1 MHDDAIV
8 KSLVHRG
15 LLDHEGHEGQAM
27 FVDSLVFLS
36 PVLVFVAV
44 GKKRKS
50 YIRTHLHRRVE
61 AAVHT
66 CFFSTANRPLPFQTF
81 YSEVFGFSFSRA

>member
-15 LLDHEGHEGQAM
+15 LLDHERHEGQAM
-27 FVDSLVFLS
+27 FVDSLVSLS

-50 YIRTHLHRRVE
+50 YIRTHLHR
-61 AAVHT
+61 
-66 CFFSTANRPLPFQTF
+66 
-81 YSEVFGFSFSRA
+81 